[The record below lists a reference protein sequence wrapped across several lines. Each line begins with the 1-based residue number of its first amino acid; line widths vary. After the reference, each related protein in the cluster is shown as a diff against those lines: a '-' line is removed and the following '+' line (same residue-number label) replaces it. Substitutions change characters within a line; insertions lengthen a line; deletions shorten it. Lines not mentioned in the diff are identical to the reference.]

1 MFLRIIHNLS
11 LFKCLLQ
18 EQLNRQS
25 EDIDFYKLCY
35 DHPED
40 RGCKVLRNVGV
51 YF

>member
-18 EQLNRQS
+18 EQLKSQS
-25 EDIDFYKLCY
+25 EDIDSCKLCY
-35 DHPED
+35 NHPED
-40 RGCKVLRNVGV
+40 RECKVLRNVGV